1 MLKRDWYEFRKNFF
15 SYLGLWI
22 FIPILINIIL
32 AIPLSQLINLEVRY
46 LNWAAVG
53 IWIITSSMA
62 AFLET
67 SNRIRKIKYETN
79 QIDILLHSPTSNVE
93 ILLALFFRG
102 TIIGLIQFVF
112 SILITYTLNHEYLG
126 MWNIVLIVFHI
137 LSIITFFSVLGIILG
152 LFINSRILIINF
164 YIILFAILSIGM
176 GVFIPINN
184 YPLSYV
190 EFVKNIPLFMVFQN
204 MQSII
209 VHEDVQWIG
218 LVFNVISSL
227 LLFFISVIAS
237 NKIFRKI

>member
-1 MLKRDWYEFRKNFF
+1 M
-15 SYLGLWI
+15 WI
-22 FIPILINIIL
+22 FIPILIHIIL

-67 SNRIRKIKYETN
+67 SNRIRKIQYETN
-79 QIDILLHSPTSNVE
+79 QIDILLHSPTTNVD

-102 TIIGLIQFVF
+102 TIIGLIQFIF
-112 SILITYTLNHEYLG
+112 SILITYSLNHEYLG

-152 LFINSRILIINF
+152 LFINSRILIINI

-209 VHEDVQWIG
+209 IHEDIQWIG
-218 LVFNVISSL
+218 LFINAICSL
-227 LLFFISVIAS
+227 LLFFISVVAS